1 MPYSAEIRRGNPTAF
16 IFLLDQS
23 RSMSE
28 RFGEHSHSKA
38 EFVADVVN
46 RTLHDLVI
54 RSTRTEDVRDYY
66 YISVIGYGR
75 SVAPVLT
82 GALAGKTHVPISRIA
97 ENPSRIELRAKRV
110 SDSDGRL
117 VEQQVRF
124 PVWIDAV
131 FGGWTHMCA
140 GFDLVRTLVGEWLS
154 ERPFGFPPTILH
166 LTDGGSTD
174 GDPTSIAADI
184 LSHSTSD
191 GRVLLFNCHV
201 SARHTTKIEYPSNAV
216 GLPDNR
222 AKVLFNISSPLPD
235 VFLQAATQIGLAVH
249 PGSRGFVFNGDPV
262 AVAQFFEI
270 GTRPAN
276 PR

>member
-28 RFGEHSHSKA
+28 RFGGDSHTKA

-54 RSTRTEDVRDYY
+54 RSTRTEEVRDYY
-66 YISVIGYGR
+66 YVSVIGYGR
-75 SVAPVLT
+75 SVAPVFT
-82 GALAGKTHVPISRIA
+82 GVLAGKTHVPISQIA
-97 ENPSRIELRAKRV
+97 ENPSRIEVRAKRV
-110 SDSDGRL
+110 SDGDGRL

-140 GFDLVRTLVGEWLS
+140 GFRLVRALIDEWLS
-154 ERPFGFPPTILH
+154 ERGDGFPPTILH

-174 GDPTSIAADI
+174 GDPTSVASDI
-184 LSHSTSD
+184 LSLSTSD

-201 SARHTTKIEYPSNAV
+201 SARHAIKIEYPSSEAAV
-216 GLPDNR
+216 PDSR
-222 AKVLFNISSPLPD
+222 ARTLFNISSPLPD
-235 VFLQAATQIGLAVH
+235 VFLRAATQVGLAVH

>member
-28 RFGEHSHSKA
+28 RFGEDSHSKS

-54 RSTRTEDVRDYY
+54 RSTRTEEVRDYY
-66 YISVIGYGR
+66 YVSVIGYGR

-82 GALAGKTHVPISRIA
+82 GALVGKTHVPISKIA
-97 ENPSRIELRAKRV
+97 ENPSRIELRVKKV

-124 PVWIDAV
+124 PVWIDAA

-140 GFDLVRTLVGEWLS
+140 GFELVRTLISEWLS
-154 ERPFGFPPTILH
+154 ERSDGFPPTILH

-184 LSHSTSD
+184 LSRSTGD

-201 SARHTTKIEYPSNAV
+201 SARHATKIEYPSTEV
-216 GLPDNR
+216 GLPDSR
-222 AKVLFNISSPLPD
+222 AKTLFNISSLLPS
-235 VFLQAATQIGLAVH
+235 VFLQAAIRVGLAVH
-249 PGSRGFVFNGDPV
+249 LGSRGFVFNGDPV

-270 GTRPAN
+270 GTRAAN